1 MRCLGRVPSADGE
14 RDTYLTTCDAIFYRQ
29 RNAIARALRLCDAG
43 NGDASA
49 MAGAIRASEGRANTM
64 ANSMKTAIFESARH
78 MAVEEAPMPTIEQ
91 PDDAIIRVVR
101 ACVCGSDLWPFR
113 GINQT
118 EDHSAN
124 SGHEAI
130 GIVEQ
135 VGDAI
140 TSVKPGDFVIA
151 PFTHGCGQCRACRAG
166 FDGSCM
172 AHADNFSMGAQGQ
185 YIRFQHAQWAL
196 VKIPGQPEDYSEG
209 MLKSLLTLSDVMATG
224 YHAARTAQVKPGDT
238 VIVLG
243 DGAVGLCAII
253 AAKMMGAKRIIS
265 TSRHDDRRALAQEF
279 GATDNVAERGDEGVA
294 KLLEISDGG
303 ADAVLE
309 CVGTDASFQEA
320 VSVARPGALIG
331 RVGLPHDQQIS
342 GEGTFYQNVGV
353 YGGPASVTTYDKSVL
368 LDAVLNADINPGRVF
383 TSEFHLDD
391 IQAAYEAMD
400 QRKTIKSYLII
411 D

>member
-1 MRCLGRVPSADGE
+1 MTDTMR
-14 RDTYLTTCDAIFYRQ
+14 T
-29 RNAIARALRLCDAG
+29 
-43 NGDASA
+43 A
-49 MAGAIRASEGRANTM
+49 M
-64 ANSMKTAIFESARH
+64 FESARH
-78 MAVEEAPMPTIEQ
+78 MAVEDAPMPAVEQ
-91 PDDAIIRVVR
+91 PDDVLIRVVR
-101 ACVCGSDLWPFR
+101 SCVCGSDLWPFR

-118 EDHSAN
+118 EDHSVN
-124 SGHEAI
+124 PGHEAI

-135 VGDAI
+135 AGDAI

-151 PFTHGCGQCRACRAG
+151 PFTHGCGRCRACRAG

-172 AHADNFSMGAQGQ
+172 AHPDNFSMGAQGQ

-196 VKIPGQPEDYSEG
+196 VKVPGQPEDYSEG

-331 RVGLPHDQQIS
+331 RVGLPHGQQIS

-353 YGGPASVTTYDKSVL
+353 YGGPASVTTYDKDVL
-368 LDAVLNADINPGRVF
+368 LDAVLNADINPGSVF

-400 QRKTIKSYLII
+400 QRKTIKSYLIL